1 MHQWPASGHSESLP
15 NRSPIRPTQLR
26 VRSVAQW
33 LLSVVLA
40 AGCSVQLLSIAAF
53 AQDSQPAADSVSAG
67 QSADQAP
74 SSVSPTEL
82 SNEVI
87 KDVLS
92 DFQRGFETHSL
103 DRVLGVFDREEMPD
117 YAQFRDEMAVYFRL
131 HESFKLRY
139 QLLQVNA
146 DKDVG
151 TATVD
156 IEMDEDPLDTLA
168 TAQRRSTQ
176 MRFQIK
182 RTPKGW
188 RIVGVRPMDF
198 FGT

>member
-1 MHQWPASGHSESLP
+1 
-15 NRSPIRPTQLR
+15 
-26 VRSVAQW
+26 VAQW

-82 SNEVI
+82 SNELI

-92 DFQRGFETHSL
+92 DFQRGFETHNL
-103 DRVLGVFDREEMPD
+103 YKVLSVFDAAAMPD
-117 YAQFRDEMAVYFRL
+117 FAQFRDQMSAYFRL
-131 HESFKLRY
+131 HESFNLRY
-139 QLLQVNA
+139 QLQQVTV
-146 DKDVG
+146 DKDLG

-156 IEMDEDPLDTLA
+156 IEMDDDPLDTLP
-168 TAQRRSTQ
+168 TPKRRSTQ

-188 RIVGVRPMDF
+188 RIIGLGPMEF
-198 FGT
+198 FGA